1 MFYRQLSLHMYN
13 SVLEELSWIQ
23 LASDAVMKKNRS
35 IMLCSNVFMLLRY
48 GDVQIILWLVNF
60 QIILKKI
67 YLYFSS

>member
-1 MFYRQLSLHMYN
+1 MFYQELSLHMYN

-35 IMLCSNVFMLLRY
+35 IMLCSNVLILLRY
-48 GDVQIILWLVNF
+48 GDVQKILWLVNF

>member
-1 MFYRQLSLHMYN
+1 MFYQELSLHMYN
-13 SVLEELSWIQ
+13 SVFEELSWIQ

-35 IMLCSNVFMLLRY
+35 IMLCSNVLMILRY
-48 GDVQIILWLVNF
+48 GDVQKIPWLVNF